1 MDFTSYDGEPL
12 PGYYIVGNNITEEV
26 FEVPIPI
33 DLNNNDDD
41 GLDLGLYLKDN
52 GFYNENLDVFLDE
65 NLQFPD
71 NLTDIDCENNH
82 FTELRPNLPKRLLEL
97 NIRRN
102 NFTELPT
109 FSNDFDYDL
118 EYLFCDNNQISS
130 INSLPPRLIDL
141 QCSFNGLQNLP
152 DQLPSTLQI
161 LNVHSNL
168 LKSLPTTLPDTLKE
182 LKCSINNLNELP
194 NLPPNLEKLDCTNN
208 SFCTNNSLTTLPIF
222 PESLRVLFCR
232 GNNFDQ
238 ETISRIIQ
246 FYEKAIKNNYT
257 GTNPSFQE
265 ELNYFTTRRSITT
278 NYSLANQD
286 VDIPPD
292 VIHEINTYAGFRD
305 YNTGIGTTGGKKTLN
320 KKSLKKNSK
329 KRKLMKKKTMKKKT
343 MKKRQRK

>member
-1 MDFTSYDGEPL
+1 MDFTRYNNPPL
-12 PGYYIVGNNITEEV
+12 PGYYNITGNLIND
-26 FEVPIPI
+26 PIPI
-33 DLNNNDDD
+33 DLNNDDINE
-41 GLDLGLYLKDN
+41 LELGLYLKNNNFSNFD
-52 GFYNENLDVFLDE
+52 DFLDDD
-65 NLQFPD
+65 NNFPD

-82 FTELRPNLPKRLLEL
+82 FTELPDLPKSVLEL

-102 NFTELPT
+102 NFTELPI
-109 FSNDFDYDL
+109 FPDADEYNCDL
-118 EYLFCDNNQISS
+118 EYLFCDNNQISY
-130 INSLPPRLIDL
+130 INSLPPKLIDL
-141 QCSFNGLQNLP
+141 QCSFNGLQNLSV
-152 DQLPSTLQI
+152 QLPETLQI
-161 LNVHSNL
+161 LNVHRNL
-168 LKSLPTTLPDTLKE
+168 LESLPTLPDTLKE

-208 SFCTNNSLTTLPIF
+208 SLATLPIF

-232 GNNFDQ
+232 DNNFDE

-278 NYSLANQD
+278 DRSLAKQD

-292 VIHEINTYAGFRD
+292 VVNKIKEFANLRL
-305 YNTGIGTTGGKKTLN
+305 YNTGTGTGTTGGKKTLN